1 MANISEIK
9 NLNDNGDYTVG
20 VNADGET
27 KIFVNRDDEYILN
40 ERYCVIFRA
49 KNLKEAEAAEKK
61 YKYKNTWLCVVV
73 VNYNG
78 VAKIKILK
86 RVGVMNNAPI
96 GTVAICKRRRDAK
109 RHMNKLRRENENIEV
124 LVKTA

>member
-40 ERYCVIFRA
+40 ERYCVISRA
-49 KNLKEAEAAEKK
+49 KSLKEAEVAEKK
-61 YKYKNTWLCVVV
+61 KNKNTCFCVVV
-73 VNYNG
+73 VNYDG
-78 VAKIKILK
+78 VVKVKILK
-86 RVGVMNNAPI
+86 HVGVMNNAPI
-96 GTVAICKRRRDAK
+96 GTVAICRRRRVAK
-109 RHMNKLRRENENIEV
+109 RHMNKLRRENENTEV
-124 LVKTA
+124 IVKTA

>member
-40 ERYCVIFRA
+40 ERYCVISRA
-49 KNLKEAEAAEKK
+49 KSLKEAEVAEKK
-61 YKYKNTWLCVVV
+61 KYKNTCFCVVV